1 MNPIA
6 VTAIQA
12 IVAPVV
18 LITTAAILSGA
29 LLTIYGSVNDA
40 CVPWTMNAWRS

>member
-6 VTAIQA
+6 VTAVQA
-12 IVAPVV
+12 MVAPVV

-29 LLTIYGSVNDA
+29 PADDVRLG
-40 CVPWTMNAWRS
+40 

>member
-12 IVAPVV
+12 MVAPVV
-18 LITTAAILSGA
+18 LITAAAILSGA
-29 LLTIYGSVNDA
+29 AALHGGQA
-40 CVPWTMNAWRS
+40 PAQ

>member
-12 IVAPVV
+12 MVAPVV
-18 LITTAAILSGA
+18 LFDYEVQRALSV
-29 LLTIYGSVNDA
+29 GS
-40 CVPWTMNAWRS
+40 